1 MIHNIYA
8 KFRKQN
14 EAFSKTEMVK
24 RVSEAAGIGLTLVWQ
39 TIKEMEETH
48 AVKSPPRKR
57 NRKILF
63 DERLAEVGNSPKV
76 TKLELEFTVNTGS
89 SDESD
94 DLEWELETGDVSTEN
109 DILTDYVSSTTSN
122 E

>member
-1 MIHNIYA
+1 
-8 KFRKQN
+8 
-14 EAFSKTEMVK
+14 MVK

-63 DERLAEVGNSPKV
+63 DEGLAELCG
-76 TKLELEFTVNTGS
+76 
-89 SDESD
+89 
-94 DLEWELETGDVSTEN
+94 
-109 DILTDYVSSTTSN
+109 ILTTGCGIILILNDNKASLPARITAFGIVTFIVSFFGACGVIRKNSKQLIALCLYVCVSLFLW
-122 E
+122 EQLR